1 MDTLLGLPPLSVYGA
16 IGILAALENIFPPL
30 PADTAVAA
38 GAFLSKGGR
47 ISALSVFL
55 VTWSMNVSSAA
66 GVYFAARRVGR
77 PFFQGP
83 VGRRLLNPKAFERI
97 ELWYGKYGGWGILLS
112 RFVPA
117 ARAVVPP
124 FAGVAGLSPLRVLI
138 PLAAASGVWYGLLTW
153 AAVTLI
159 NEVDDVARFVTG
171 VNRTGLIALGIVLAL
186 AAAYVAFRWWKKRR
200 AAR

>member
-1 MDTLLGLPPLSVYGA
+1 MALPPLSVYGA
-16 IGILAALENIFPPL
+16 IGILAALENIFPPI

-47 ISALSVFL
+47 ISAWSVFL
-55 VTWSMNVSSAA
+55 VTWGMNVASAA
-66 GVYFAARRVGR
+66 AVYFAARRVGR

-83 VGRRLLNPKAFERI
+83 MGRRLLNPSAFRRI
-97 ELWYGKYGGWGILLS
+97 ELWYGKYGAWGILLS

-124 FAGVAGLSPLRVLI
+124 FAGVAGLSPLRTLI
-138 PLAAASGVWYGLLTW
+138 PLSAASGVWYGALTW

-159 NEVDDVARFVTG
+159 NEVDDVARFMAG
-171 VNRTGLIALGIVLAL
+171 INRTGLLALGVVLAM
-186 AAAYVAFRWWKKRR
+186 AVAYFAFRWRKKKRATR
-200 AAR
+200 